1 MNDLKAYFDN
11 NTNRLIHKWE
21 HYFEIYDRHFSAY
34 RNKEIVV
41 LEIGVFQ
48 GGSLQMWKNYFGPK
62 AKIYGIDIDP
72 KCKQFEEEN
81 IEIFIG
87 SQSDKNFLK
96 ELRNKIPPID
106 ILIDDGGHTMNQLK
120 TSFDEL
126 FSHVKKDGIYALE
139 DLHTCYWIDYGG
151 GYKRMGSFIEYS
163 KNFIDDLHA
172 WHSRQP
178 SLKINEFT
186 KTIHSLHF
194 YDSILIVEKRAMT
207 EPVSL
212 VSGSSTED
220 PFAKKKKSAL
230 TLAIRK
236 TGRLVNSVLQFFRLP
251 SVPKI

>member
-1 MNDLKAYFDN
+1 MNDLKIYFDN

-48 GGSLQMWKNYFGPK
+48 GGSLQMWKDYFGPK

-72 KCKQFEEEN
+72 NCKKFEEEN
-81 IEIFIG
+81 IKIFIG
-87 SQSDKNFLK
+87 SQSDRSFLGKLK
-96 ELRNKIPPID
+96 EQMPPID
-106 ILIDDGGHTMNQLK
+106 ILIDDGGHTMNQLR

-126 FSHVKKDGIYALE
+126 FDHVKADGIYALE

-151 GYKRMGSFIEYS
+151 GYKRRGSFIEYS
-163 KNFIDDLHA
+163 KNFIDDLHG
-172 WHSRQP
+172 WHSRQS
-178 SLKINEFT
+178 SLKVNQFT
-186 KTIHSLHF
+186 KTIHSLHY
-194 YDSILIVEKRAMT
+194 YDSILIVEKRKMT

-212 VSGSSTED
+212 VSGTSTED
-220 PFAKKKKSAL
+220 PFAKKKKSL
-230 TLAIRK
+230 VTLAIRK
-236 TGRLVNSVLQFFRLP
+236 TGRLVNTVLQFFRLP